1 MDRLDLKAELVRRRL
16 SVTEVARRCGVS
28 RGHLSRVINGKAGL
42 DDKLARDLA
51 MATGIPKRVIQAEPE
66 MEPVGV

>member
-1 MDRLDLKAELVRRRL
+1 MERLDLKVELVRRHL

-28 RGHLSRVINGKAGL
+28 RGHMSRVLSGKANL

-51 MATGIPKRVIQAEPE
+51 MATGIPKRTILGEREAAV
-66 MEPVGV
+66 V